1 MRAYKIVDAGAEDFV
16 AAGGADVAPLPLPP
30 PPPPPV
36 TTYQLKAPSVDAYP
50 TREWFRLG
58 NRAAV
63 GSWKGFHEP
72 MLGLLPMPQH
82 LLCSSIAQ
90 LRPLSQPPSLS
101 KPTWSCPTS
110 MPPTVRIMP
119 QPDRGMRR
127 ESSASFFTDIE
138 SLISFVSSSLQPPTS
153 NLQPPTSYL
162 LPLTSSTSRGP
173 VPGLRRCR
181 RRSFQAGGK
190 LFWGLLRF
198 RGLFLRCHWKVNGCR

>member
-72 MLGLLPMPQH
+72 MLGLLV
-82 LLCSSIAQ
+82 SSVAFPCLNIYCV
-90 LRPLSQPPSLS
+90 PPSLS
-101 KPTWSCPTS
+101 
-110 MPPTVRIMP
+110 
-119 QPDRGMRR
+119 
-127 ESSASFFTDIE
+127 
-138 SLISFVSSSLQPPTS
+138 
-153 NLQPPTSYL
+153 
-162 LPLTSSTSRGP
+162 
-173 VPGLRRCR
+173 
-181 RRSFQAGGK
+181 
-190 LFWGLLRF
+190 
-198 RGLFLRCHWKVNGCR
+198 